1 MAFLRNLLA
10 TLVGLTVFTLLGI
23 FFIFGIIAAA
33 SVEEMPTVSEESVLS
48 LKLSGVLF
56 ERSVDDPIADL
67 FPGAAESRVGLLEIM
82 KSIKHA
88 KNDPKIRGIYLEPFF
103 LSGGYASLQEIR
115 DALLD
120 FKSSGKFIYAYGEFM
135 SEGDYYLAS
144 VADELYLNSQ
154 GNLEF
159 NGLSANV
166 TFFKGMFDK
175 LDIEPVIFRVGS
187 FKSAIEPYTRK
198 DLSAENELQLSEL
211 LGNINDFYL
220 QNVAES
226 RAIDFER
233 IKNIQN
239 QMEVQVP
246 EEAEAL
252 GLVSK
257 VGYKD
262 ELLSLIAD
270 ELGEEDIS
278 DINFISHSKYHKTL
292 SGEYSSNKIA
302 VIMAEGNIIIA
313 GDESE
318 NIVGYKLAKE
328 IRAARENKSIKAIV
342 LRVNSPGGSITAS
355 DLIWH
360 ELELAKKEKPVIA
373 SMSTYAASGGYYIA
387 MPCDTI
393 VAQPNTIT
401 GSIGIFSM
409 LFNLEDFLENKLGI
423 THDVVNTGEYSDMI
437 TVTREM
443 NAQEKAI
450 MQKGVDRG
458 YDTFITKAAAG
469 RGLTKERI
477 NELGGGRVWTGQQ
490 ALEFGLVDKLGSLDD
505 AIAIAAEA
513 AGVSDDHSV
522 RYLPVQKP
530 FIEEFMTR
538 LGGEVSV
545 RLFEPDYGI
554 LQPYMNDMKELQSL
568 QGIQA
573 RMPMKLEIQ

>member
-10 TLVGLTVFTLLGI
+10 TLVGLTVFTLIGI

>member
-10 TLVGLTVFTLLGI
+10 TLVGLTVFTLIGI

-538 LGGEVSV
+538 LGGEVSL